1 MANLS
6 KKDQQILERC
16 KSEKPWGISVCID
29 LKDCNVKTI
38 RSAKRVKDYV
48 HKLCDLIKVTRYGRC
63 QVVDFGEDPRV
74 TGLSMTQLIETSL
87 ISGHFGNEYN
97 GKFAYLDI
105 FSCQPFPPYQVA
117 NFAKKFFEAKRM
129 KVKINFRY

>member
-1 MANLS
+1 MVKLT
-6 KKDQQILERC
+6 KKDQQILARC
-16 KSEKPWGISVCID
+16 TLEKPWGISVCVD
-29 LKDCNVKTI
+29 LKDCNVKKI
-38 RSAKRVKDYV
+38 RTAKLIKDYV
-48 HKLCDLIKVTRYGRC
+48 YQLCDLIKVKRYGRC

-74 TGLSMTQLIETSL
+74 TGFSMIQLIETSL

-105 FSCQPFPPYQVA
+105 FSCKPFPPYQAA
-117 NFAKKFFEAKRM
+117 NFAKKFFEAKEM